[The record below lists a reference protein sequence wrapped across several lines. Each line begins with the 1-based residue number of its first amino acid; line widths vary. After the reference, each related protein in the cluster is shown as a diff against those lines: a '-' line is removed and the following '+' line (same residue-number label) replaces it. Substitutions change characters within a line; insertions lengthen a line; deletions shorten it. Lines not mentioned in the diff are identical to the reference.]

1 MLKKKAYRKVTNS
14 NGTEEIKEIFLIAKN
29 VRILGRT
36 VAQILETRPD
46 EVVYIEEE
54 ENKEELNVRVK
65 KCLVYD
71 LV

>member
-1 MLKKKAYRKVTNS
+1 MLKKKAYRKITNP

-36 VAQILETRPD
+36 VAQILEAKPN

-54 ENKEELNVRVK
+54 KNEEELNVRVK
-65 KCLVYD
+65 KCLVVD